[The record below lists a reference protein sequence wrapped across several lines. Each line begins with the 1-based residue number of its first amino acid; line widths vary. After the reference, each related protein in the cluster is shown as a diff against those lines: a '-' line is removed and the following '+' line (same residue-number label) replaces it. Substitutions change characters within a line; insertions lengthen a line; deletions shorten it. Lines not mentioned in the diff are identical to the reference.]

1 MECATEVRCG
11 SWNLSA
17 MLVLQFDYCWSDT
30 YAAITSR
37 ATFETFQSNESRVSS
52 IFRNKIKQI
61 ECGWLYTKDMSTSR
75 KLLSVCD
82 FIFVILHIFHLLFYE
97 YSWALSKKHREHG
110 ISHRKNELNFHARKI
125 NGRES
130 LSINHSMLRH
140 SLIYIYSLVVSTS
153 TVCCCVAKRMHIFSI
168 GNAVLLANDLTNINS
183 ASYLCVCR

>member
-1 MECATEVRCG
+1 MRLALYQGYVNFT
-11 SWNLSA
+11 
-17 MLVLQFDYCWSDT
+17 Q
-30 YAAITSR
+30 
-37 ATFETFQSNESRVSS
+37 TFISLRFH
-52 IFRNKIKQI
+52 FR
-61 ECGWLYTKDMSTSR
+61 Y
-75 KLLSVCD
+75 
-82 FIFVILHIFHLLFYE
+82 ILHIFHLLFYE